1 MLLLPIALRRYGVKT
16 ILLVGMLA
24 WAVRYALFA
33 YGDAGPGMWML
44 YAGILLHGVCY
55 DFFFVTG
62 QIYTDQQAGP
72 KIRGAAQGFI
82 TLVTQGL
89 GYIVGSAVSGR
100 IVDQFVSQAMGD
112 VATNHNWFAI
122 WMRPALGALV
132 ILVVFAVA
140 FRPSKQP
147 VSSNA

>member
-1 MLLLPIALRRYGVKT
+1 
-16 ILLVGMLA
+16 MLA
-24 WAVRYALFA
+24 WAARYALFA
-33 YGDAGPGMWML
+33 YGDSGAGMWML

-89 GYIVGSAVSGR
+89 GYIVGSRVSGK
-100 IVDQFVSQAMGD
+100 IVDQFVRPAVDTTPAGHDWS
-112 VATNHNWFAI
+112 AI
-122 WMRPALGALV
+122 WMRPAVMALV

-140 FRPSKQP
+140 FSPKKG
-147 VSSNA
+147 SSPA